1 MYIVPDEFVTVATEE
16 INDDISNLEN
26 ILHFCTNNDDVYQNA
41 NELQK
46 HTHKIKGLAPMMG
59 KEELGILSSMLDDL
73 LREMIEGKKNE
84 GIFNILSE
92 SLFYMKNSMN
102 ETNYDLSQINNKI
115 KQFLSDS

>member
-1 MYIVPDEFVTVATEE
+1 MSDEFITVATEE

-26 ILHFCTNNDDVYQNA
+26 ILHFCANNDDVYQNA

-73 LREMIEGKKNE
+73 LKEMIVGKKNE

-115 KQFLSDS
+115 KQFLSDSL

>member
-1 MYIVPDEFVTVATEE
+1 VSDEFITVATEE

-26 ILHFCTNNDDVYQNA
+26 ILHFCRNNDDVYQNA

-59 KEELGILSSMLDDL
+59 KEELGILSSMLDGL
-73 LREMIEGKKNE
+73 LKEMIEGKKNE

-92 SLFYMKNSMN
+92 SLIYMKNSMN

>member
-1 MYIVPDEFVTVATEE
+1 MSDEFITVATEE

-59 KEELGILSSMLDDL
+59 KEELGILSSLLDVL